1 MKSEAVIQN
10 NQIMV
15 EGLPKPHTCPWLM
28 QYVFVSP
35 LRRLLEPPEKL
46 VGPFVRP
53 GMTVVEPGCGFGF
66 VSMELARLV
75 GEKGKV
81 ISVDLEPRA
90 VERLEERARKAGLA
104 GRMEL
109 RSCEP
114 RDLGLADFEGLVDLI
129 AVIHTLHE
137 FEDLPGFLAQAAALL
152 KPSGRLLVV
161 EPKGHVRPASFQ
173 AELECC
179 KLAGFGVLETPEM
192 GKRRMAALLA
202 PPLTWR
208 SP

>member
-1 MKSEAVIQN
+1 
-10 NQIMV
+10 
-15 EGLPKPHTCPWLM
+15 M
-28 QYVFVSP
+28 QYLFISP

-66 VSMELARLV
+66 FSLELARSV
-75 GEKGKV
+75 GEEGKV

-90 VERLEERARKAGLA
+90 VERLKKRARKAGLA

-114 RDLGLADFEGLVDLI
+114 RDLGLADYHDQVDLI

-137 FEDLPGFLAQAAALL
+137 FEDLPGFLDQAALLL
-152 KPSGRLLVV
+152 KPSGRMLII
-161 EPKGHVRPASFQ
+161 EPKGHVTPASFQ
-173 AELECC
+173 AELQCC
-179 KLAGFGVLETPEM
+179 KQAGFGVVDTPEM
-192 GKRRMAALLA
+192 GKRRVAALLA
-202 PPLTWR
+202 PPRT
-208 SP
+208 

>member
-1 MKSEAVIQN
+1 MKVEEIVYNIQVEVEA
-10 NQIMV
+10 
-15 EGLPKPHTCPWLM
+15 LPESHTCPWLM
-28 QYVFVSP
+28 QYFFISP
-35 LRRLLEPPEKL
+35 LRRLLEPPGKL

-66 VSMELARLV
+66 VSLELARLV
-75 GEKGKV
+75 GEEGKV

-104 GRMEL
+104 RRMEV

-114 RDLGLADFEGLVDLI
+114 RDLGLEDYEGRVDLI

-137 FEDLPGFLAQAAALL
+137 LEDLPGFLAQAAALL

-161 EPKGHVRPASFQ
+161 EPKGHVKPASFQ
-173 AELECC
+173 AEMECC
-179 KLAGFGVLETPEM
+179 KLAGFDVLETPEM
-192 GKRRMAALLA
+192 GKGRMAVLLA
-202 PPLTWR
+202 PPLA
-208 SP
+208 

>member
-1 MKSEAVIQN
+1 MKAEEVIKN
-10 NQIMV
+10 SQIEV

-28 QYVFVSP
+28 QYFFVSP
-35 LRRLLEPPEKL
+35 LRRLLEPPGKL

-66 VSMELARLV
+66 VSLELARLV
-75 GEKGKV
+75 GEEGKV

-114 RDLGLADFEGLVDLI
+114 RDLCMTI
-129 AVIHTLHE
+129 TLT
-137 FEDLPGFLAQAAALL
+137 DLPPLERSRTKIGRFCWRRKISMSWFAL
-152 KPSGRLLVV
+152 
-161 EPKGHVRPASFQ
+161 
-173 AELECC
+173 
-179 KLAGFGVLETPEM
+179 
-192 GKRRMAALLA
+192 
-202 PPLTWR
+202 
-208 SP
+208 